1 MHIVLWVQPPFRDHF
16 HLSASSLLWRVSEC
30 VHASHQGCAS
40 ATALTVMPLTKDAGH
55 TYLTAEIT
63 EWLCSCLKTLQAMWL
78 EVDIRLDSNLSELSQ
93 NPDVNVD
100 LELGG
105 RELRQEKQNS
115 RDSESKMSSGP
126 SLPPSVKMSKSRA

>member
-1 MHIVLWVQPPFRDHF
+1 
-16 HLSASSLLWRVSEC
+16 
-30 VHASHQGCAS
+30 
-40 ATALTVMPLTKDAGH
+40 
-55 TYLTAEIT
+55 
-63 EWLCSCLKTLQAMWL
+63 MWL